1 MGQHDQRHVVMPAAP
16 TEPLIVI
23 QPEFLLELLIVL
35 LDLPAC
41 FGDLH
46 KSSKTVIGRQ
56 IAKEMPGRLRGFFGP
71 LDQQPDLFAW
81 VAALVKSMG
90 RLHADRPE
98 ARLQPTFAAFPP
110 ANFLPALGL
119 LRSFFDRNGP
129 LLTVVRRTWR
139 TAGLLRLQFAR
150 TRWLNPN
157 SRVGLHSH
165 RVTQLALLQTLHETL
180 SRLHSRHPP
189 R

>member
-1 MGQHDQRHVVMPAAP
+1 MAQRFQCQKTVGQHDQRHVVVPTAP
-16 TEPLIVI
+16 TAPLVVV
-23 QPEFLLELLIVL
+23 QPQFLFELLIVL

-46 KSSKTVIGRQ
+46 QPSKTVLGRE
-56 IAKEMPGRLRGFFGP
+56 IAKEIPGRLRGFFRP
-71 LDQQPDLFAW
+71 LDQQPDRFAW
-81 VAALVKSMG
+81 LAALVKSMG

-119 LRSFFDRNGP
+119 LRSFFNRDRP

-139 TAGLLRLQFAR
+139 TAGPLRFQFAR
-150 TRWLNPN
+150 MRWLNPN
-157 SRVGLHSH
+157 SG
-165 RVTQLALLQTLHETL
+165 
-180 SRLHSRHPP
+180 
-189 R
+189 